1 MKKKY
6 LAKAGVFALAAGIIL
21 PSTAAYGEA
30 LPSSISTESININEV
45 SSETPIFD
53 VYDKD
58 KNLIKTYTKGEIDK
72 LNQSLVPNP
81 LVDSN
86 DSKLKEETLVTPLAM
101 NVYNLQPTSFGSYR
115 WINGGMSF
123 YRPQS
128 VHVEASNTVRLGV
141 EVYRDD
147 VKEGE
152 VVPRGSFSG
161 GLNIPISHL
170 TDGWHNYYK
179 LLLRNHGGGTVKLSG
194 GQVYYK

>member
-1 MKKKY
+1 MKNNF
-6 LAKAGVFALAAGIIL
+6 LTKAGIFALAAGIIL

-30 LPSSISTESININEV
+30 LPSSTPTESININEV

-72 LNQSLVPNP
+72 LNQSLFPNP
-81 LVDSN
+81 LVGSN
-86 DSKLKEETLVTPLAM
+86 VNKLKEETLVTPLAM
-101 NVYNLQPTSFGSYR
+101 NVYNMQPTSFSSYR
-115 WINGGMSF
+115 WINNGRSF

-128 VHVEASNTVRLGV
+128 VHVVASNTVKLGV

-147 VKEGE
+147 VHVGD

-179 LLLRNHGGGTVKLSG
+179 LLLKNHGGGTVKLSG

>member
-1 MKKKY
+1 M
-6 LAKAGVFALAAGIIL
+6 IL
-21 PSTAAYGEA
+21 PSTAAFGEA

-101 NVYNLQPTSFGSYR
+101 NVYNLQPTSFSSYR

-152 VVPRGSFSG
+152 VVPRGTFSG